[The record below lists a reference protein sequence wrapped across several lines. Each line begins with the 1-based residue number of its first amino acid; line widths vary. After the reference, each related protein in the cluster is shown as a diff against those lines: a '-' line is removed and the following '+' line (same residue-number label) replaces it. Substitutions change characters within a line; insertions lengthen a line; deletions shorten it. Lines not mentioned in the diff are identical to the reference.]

1 LLCLNI
7 SNKIQVSGRRG
18 SDGLWG
24 ELKNSRKNALKFS
37 ALMSTV
43 LLVC

>member
-1 LLCLNI
+1 M
-7 SNKIQVSGRRG
+7 GG
-18 SDGLWG
+18 A
-24 ELKNSRKNALKFS
+24 KNSRKNAPILS